1 MRDNLCALGAVV
13 LLIAFAAVSMFI
25 PYALV
30 VLAMLVGLGFACKVI
45 KRSRNEECKLG
56 FC

>member
-1 MRDNLCALGAVV
+1 MRDNLCAIGAVV

-25 PYALV
+25 PYALI
-30 VLAMLVGLGFACKVI
+30 VLAMLFGLGYACKVI
-45 KRSRNEECKLG
+45 QRSRNQECKLG

>member
-25 PYALV
+25 PYALI

>member
-1 MRDNLCALGAVV
+1 MRDNLCAIAAVV

-25 PYALV
+25 PYALI
-30 VLAMLVGLGFACKVI
+30 VLAMLFGLGYACKVI
-45 KRSRNEECKLG
+45 QRSRNQECKLG